1 MISYI
6 FLFLVSVLLLSF
18 GARLLVQGL
27 TRIAKFLDLRE
38 FVVAF
43 FVMAFA
49 GAIPNLF
56 IGFSSILHGIP
67 QLSFADIVGG
77 NVVDL
82 TIAVALATLFC
93 KKLPAESRTVQTT
106 SIFTICVAILPLL
119 LIVDGVLD
127 RIDGL
132 LLIVV
137 FFVYL
142 SWLFS
147 KRERFTR
154 IYDNN
159 EIPTGSKLRFFLK
172 DIIRIILGLGL
183 LLLFAEGIT
192 KAATFWA
199 KNLNLPLSLIGI
211 LIVGLGNSLP
221 EIYFAVACAQ
231 RGESWMILG
240 NLMGSVIVPSTLVLG
255 LVALLSPIEIIHF
268 PPFAIGRMFVIISAL
283 FFLYFIRSDREI
295 TKREAVFL
303 LSLYLLFVLFELLA
317 YKLTL

>member
-1 MISYI
+1 
-6 FLFLVSVLLLSF
+6 LLSF
-18 GARLLVQGL
+18 GARLLVQGS
-27 TRIAKFLDLRE
+27 TRIAKFFDLRE

-43 FVMAFA
+43 FIMAFA

-67 QLSFADIVGG
+67 QLSFGDIVGG

-106 SIFTICVAILPLL
+106 SVFTICVALLPLL

-137 FFVYL
+137 FFIYL

-154 IYDNN
+154 VYNNN
-159 EIPTGSKLRFFLK
+159 EIPTGSKFRFFLK
-172 DIIRIILGLGL
+172 DIIRIILGLAL
-183 LLLFAEGIT
+183 LLLSAEGIT

-199 KNLNLPLSLIGI
+199 ENLNLPLSLIGI

-240 NLMGSVIVPSTLVLG
+240 NLMGSVIIPSTLVLG
-255 LVALLSPIEIIHF
+255 LVALISPIQIINF
-268 PPFAIGRMFVIISAL
+268 PPFAIGRIFVIISAL

-295 TKREAVFL
+295 TKREATFL
-303 LSLYLLFVLFELLA
+303 LSLYLFFVLFELLA
-317 YKLTL
+317 YKLTS